1 MLSQFISIISLFRF
15 LSLYIFTGFFIT
27 LCFVTTKKV
36 RGLIRERF
44 SKRRNEVV
52 KVQASSSRDHRTG
65 FTNVERVSGSSPV
78 SSRRGMQNF
87 AYSVSCVWIHPFSFV
102 SERNSL
108 ALVEESNTILVLGK
122 MKVLRSFGF
131 DDYRD
136 QRPCNKWTLCGA
148 KEQRNSLSRPFLATG
163 IWWANNRMSLWWKW
177 NWNSDLRIK
186 TME

>member
-36 RGLIRERF
+36 RGLVRERF

-65 FTNVERVSGSSPV
+65 FTNVERASGSSPV

-108 ALVEESNTILVLGK
+108 ALGKWRYYDLLDLMTIEIKDLVTNGRF
-122 MKVLRSFGF
+122 V
-131 DDYRD
+131 
-136 QRPCNKWTLCGA
+136 
-148 KEQRNSLSRPFLATG
+148 EQRNRGTVWADLS
-163 IWWANNRMSLWWKW
+163 
-177 NWNSDLRIK
+177 
-186 TME
+186 

>member
-36 RGLIRERF
+36 RGLVRERF

-52 KVQASSSRDHRTG
+52 KVQASSSRDYRTG
-65 FTNVERVSGSSPV
+65 FTNVERASGSSPV

-87 AYSVSCVWIHPFSFV
+87 AYSVSCVWTHPFSFV

-108 ALVEESNTILVLGK
+108 ALGKWRYYDLLDLMTIEIKDLVTNGRF
-122 MKVLRSFGF
+122 V
-131 DDYRD
+131 
-136 QRPCNKWTLCGA
+136 
-148 KEQRNSLSRPFLATG
+148 EQRNRGTVWAGLS
-163 IWWANNRMSLWWKW
+163 
-177 NWNSDLRIK
+177 
-186 TME
+186 

>member
-1 MLSQFISIISLFRF
+1 MLSQFISIISLFPF
-15 LSLYIFTGFFIT
+15 LSLYIFAGFFIT

-65 FTNVERVSGSSPV
+65 FTNVERASGSSPV
-78 SSRRGMQNF
+78 SSRRGMQNY

-108 ALVEESNTILVLGK
+108 ALVEESKTILVLGK
-122 MKVLRSFGF
+122 WRYYDLLDLMTIEIKDLVTNGRFV
-131 DDYRD
+131 
-136 QRPCNKWTLCGA
+136 
-148 KEQRNSLSRPFLATG
+148 EQRNRGTVWADLS
-163 IWWANNRMSLWWKW
+163 
-177 NWNSDLRIK
+177 
-186 TME
+186 

>member
-36 RGLIRERF
+36 RGLVRERF

-65 FTNVERVSGSSPV
+65 FTNVERASGSSPV

-87 AYSVSCVWIHPFSFV
+87 AYSLSCVWIHPFSFV

-108 ALVEESNTILVLGK
+108 VEEGKTILVLGK
-122 MKVLRSFGF
+122 WRYYDLLDLMTIEIKDLVTNGRFV
-131 DDYRD
+131 
-136 QRPCNKWTLCGA
+136 
-148 KEQRNSLSRPFLATG
+148 EQRNRGTVWADLS
-163 IWWANNRMSLWWKW
+163 
-177 NWNSDLRIK
+177 
-186 TME
+186 

>member
-36 RGLIRERF
+36 RGLVRERF

-52 KVQASSSRDHRTG
+52 KVQASSSRDHRT
-65 FTNVERVSGSSPV
+65 
-78 SSRRGMQNF
+78 SRRGMQNY

-108 ALVEESNTILVLGK
+108 ALVEESKTILVLGK

-148 KEQRNSLSRPFLATG
+148 KEQRNSLSRPFVATG

>member
-36 RGLIRERF
+36 RGLVRERF

-65 FTNVERVSGSSPV
+65 FTNVERASGSSPV

-87 AYSVSCVWIHPFSFV
+87 AYSVSCVWTHPFSFV

-108 ALVEESNTILVLGK
+108 ALGKWRYYDLLDLMTIEIKDLVTNGRF
-122 MKVLRSFGF
+122 V
-131 DDYRD
+131 
-136 QRPCNKWTLCGA
+136 
-148 KEQRNSLSRPFLATG
+148 EQRNRGTVWADLS
-163 IWWANNRMSLWWKW
+163 
-177 NWNSDLRIK
+177 
-186 TME
+186 